1 MIYGENP
8 QSIRYIMSGLAD
20 QVQWMKLI
28 RDESKAYTKLID
40 YLLPRWEPK
49 NVLFPNEVEIETV
62 AFYSGELHEKS
73 ATVNK
78 WLRQIYNDIF
88 DLNERH
94 PELFATPEEHLCSFI
109 YNSKEDRSG
118 FWFNLGVKS
127 VPRVG
132 DCFSF
137 YFARAVTDTYDFV
150 IKDVTHRC
158 QNGRLEIEIELADR
172 LYNANHYRNL
182 LIEKARY
189 LRLITIEDLYDSEY
203 HLNDKLKEI
212 FKSNNFSL
220 I

>member
-1 MIYGENP
+1 MV
-8 QSIRYIMSGLAD
+8 GLAD

-28 RDESKAYTKLID
+28 RDESKAYTRLID
-40 YLLPRWEPK
+40 YLVPKWNPK
-49 NVLFPNEVEIETV
+49 NILFPNEVDIQTV
-62 AFYSGELHEKS
+62 AFYANELKEKP

-78 WLRQIYNDIF
+78 WFRQIYNDIF

-94 PELFATPEEHLCSFI
+94 PEFFASPEDYLCSFI
-109 YNSKEDRSG
+109 YNSKQDRSG
-118 FWFNLGVKS
+118 FWFNLGVKT

-137 YFARAVTDTYDFV
+137 YFVKAVTDTYDFV
-150 IKDVTHRC
+150 VKDVTHRC
-158 QNGRLEIEIELADR
+158 QNGRLEIEIELVDR
-172 LYNANHYRNL
+172 IYNKNSYRNL

-189 LRLITIEDLYDSEY
+189 LKLISIEDLYDSEY

-212 FKSNNFSL
+212 FRSNYFSL